1 MYENTSRWKTPGR
14 DLPWILRHLLRSL
27 VDSSTPHCCV
37 LQCAAAGEITY
48 QLINHSHCRLVKF
61 SISRQSNPVK
71 WMIDPPGRRGS
82 PDTTLQIHT
91 EESYRSDSPEFS
103 ELQQRPHLHTQCSRL
118 CLECCATLR
127 LAGGRSP
134 GRSLHLISANQPH
147 ICDFPHTA

>member
-1 MYENTSRWKTPGR
+1 MK
-14 DLPWILRHLLRSL
+14 HLLRSL

-103 ELQQRPHLHTQCSRL
+103 ELQPASTSPHSVLSVVFL
-118 CLECCATLR
+118 PLECCATLR
-127 LAGGRSP
+127 LAGGWWAVTRAEFASYICKSAAYLRFSP
-134 GRSLHLISANQPH
+134 HGVNVR
-147 ICDFPHTA
+147 